1 MAGSKPLLDPFFYEL
16 KKYNSTN
23 FRNIIEADLS
33 NVTPCSYKAYSSA
46 VTRYFIFIEKHP
58 EITEVEANM
67 LYFQARIDMVARYF
81 SEYPMSNPE
90 DLKPFQD
97 EVIRYTHRTEE
108 KNNEQV
114 FTV

>member
-1 MAGSKPLLDPFFYEL
+1 MADSNSLLDLFFHEL

-23 FRNIIEADLS
+23 FKNILDADLTH
-33 NVTPCSYKAYSSA
+33 VTPCTYKAYSSA
-46 VTRYFIFIEKHP
+46 VTRYFIFLEKHP
-58 EITEVEANM
+58 EISSVEANI

-97 EVIRYTHRTEE
+97 EILRYVNRMKE
-108 KNNEQV
+108 NEYEPAA
-114 FTV
+114 TV